1 MRRRPPRSTRTDT
14 LFPDT
19 TRFRSNHLFLNVRL
33 EQDALRP
40 ALETIANDLL
50 GKCGWQIL
58 RGIKDS
64 EAISRTGKACPAVAH
79 AGRRRAVARF
89 HDAQIAGHV
98 DGNGQFAQYR
108 GVESHGY
115 AKNVRAAAT
124 TRLNSST

>member
-1 MRRRPPRSTRTDT
+1 M
-14 LFPDT
+14 
-19 TRFRSNHLFLNVRL
+19 
-33 EQDALRP
+33 
-40 ALETIANDLL
+40 
-50 GKCGWQIL
+50 L

-115 AKNVRAAAT
+115 SKTVRAAST
-124 TRLNSST
+124 TSSRRSRSEEHTSALQSLMRISYAVFTLKKKIVKEN

>member
-98 DGNGQFAQYR
+98 AGNGQLDR
-108 GVESHGY
+108 KSVVSGKGVS
-115 AKNVRAAAT
+115 VRVYLGG
-124 TRLNSST
+124 RRI